1 MNKMKVYEIRL
12 SKLFQ
17 RYAQAWLEFL
27 CRSFGISLSY
37 FTWCLIYIVH
47 LYYKFLYIVIEKGSN
62 ITALKCCKMHD
73 VCSRAAGSP
82 AAYSQVTICS
92 ISHWLVINAWVCFF
106 FFWKS
111 RQLAVF
117 RHFCGT
123 PKSLLP
129 QKRPNGKSGQSCIA
143 VCVPNFQGMT
153 SRDQTVPPKGA
164 LSSLWIPTYS
174 DCYLNTQCEG
184 LDLAHPPCTPVLENL

>member
-106 FFWKS
+106 FF
-111 RQLAVF
+111 
-117 RHFCGT
+117 
-123 PKSLLP
+123 
-129 QKRPNGKSGQSCIA
+129 GK
-143 VCVPNFQGMT
+143 VDNL
-153 SRDQTVPPKGA
+153 
-164 LSSLWIPTYS
+164 LSSGTSVAHQSLCFLKKGQMENQVKVALLCAFRTSKGWLLVTKLCLQREPS
-174 DCYLNTQCEG
+174 VPCESTLILTAIWTHSVKG
-184 LDLAHPPCTPVLENL
+184 